1 MSRTL
6 SIKERRTVKKILFF
20 IGLTIILT
28 INYMY
33 NFMDSQ
39 NNAFNDFQ
47 ADSETLVT
55 GIIFAD
61 CRELDNMQYG
71 LGRYYTKSGSLMS
84 RYGTNYKY
92 LTDKNWTL
100 G

>member
-1 MSRTL
+1 
-6 SIKERRTVKKILFF
+6 
-20 IGLTIILT
+20 
-28 INYMY
+28 
-33 NFMDSQ
+33 MDSQ

-71 LGRYYTKSGSLMS
+71 LGRYYTKSGPLLS
-84 RYGTNYKY
+84 RYGTNYTY
-92 LTDKNWTL
+92 LTDENWTL
-100 G
+100 GYSNYTAQLIFDKNYYTQTDRKSVV